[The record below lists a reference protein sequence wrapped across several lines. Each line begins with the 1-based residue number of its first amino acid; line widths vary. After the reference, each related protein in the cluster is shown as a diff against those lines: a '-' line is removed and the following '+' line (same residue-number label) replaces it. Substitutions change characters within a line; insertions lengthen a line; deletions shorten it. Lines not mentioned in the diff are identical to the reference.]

1 VADAVDLAQFPL
13 PPAEHPSMIPDM
25 PGSLAAAHRAPG
37 ARGAIPPRHG
47 GDAERPLVARRPLF
61 TRDLTVSAYELLTAV
76 PAGPIS
82 DERLAGLVISAVA
95 DVGLPAL
102 VGIRPAVI
110 PVSRHFLERGFTRL
124 LPAGKVIFSVADEL
138 ACDPAIADHLRG
150 LPADGYRVLVE
161 QPSTPAA
168 AALANLLSFDAAAS
182 PEAAAQA
189 VGGGRLVELVARN
202 VTEHHQVE
210 RLARAGFTLFSGSF
224 LGRPRPFAGGQ
235 ASEHRSSR
243 MRLIAALQN
252 PACDLETLD
261 DVIRADAGLSYRL
274 LRFVNSAYFSLPR
287 HVDSVRDAVVLLG
300 LHNVRIWASLLA
312 IAGGQEGPPEL
323 LRSSLVRARMAQL
336 LARTLGVESP
346 EAAFT
351 VGLFSNLSV
360 LLGVDLESALAELPL
375 TVEVKGALLGDSGP
389 LEELLRLVVSYESAR
404 FQDVPRVVSMVMGGI
419 YVDALRYADGAMG
432 AGLDPAAV

>member
-1 VADAVDLAQFPL
+1 
-13 PPAEHPSMIPDM
+13 MIPDL
-25 PGSLAAAHRAPG
+25 PGSLAAAQDRASTAHG
-37 ARGAIPPRHG
+37 RGLPLHSA
-47 GDAERPLVARRPLF
+47 DAERPLVARRPIF
-61 TRDLTVSAYELLTAV
+61 TRDLTVAAYELLTAV
-76 PAGPIS
+76 PLGPIS

-102 VGIRPAVI
+102 VGNRQAVI
-110 PVSRHFLERGFTRL
+110 PVSRRFLERGFTRL
-124 LPAGKVIFSVADEL
+124 LPAGKVIFAVPDEL
-138 ACDPAIADHLRG
+138 AAEPGIADHLRG

-161 QPSTPAA
+161 QPSTAA
-168 AALANLLSFDAAAS
+168 AVELADLVSFDAAES

-189 VGGGRLVELVARN
+189 VGAAGGRSVELVARN
-202 VTEHHQVE
+202 VTEHDQLE
-210 RLARAGFTLFSGSF
+210 RLARAGFTRFSGTF

-300 LHNVRIWASLLA
+300 LKNVRVWASLLA
-312 IAGGQEGPPEL
+312 IAGGQEGPAEL
-323 LRSSLVRARMAQL
+323 LRSSLIRARMAQL
-336 LARTLGVESP
+336 LARTLGVQSP

-360 LLGVDLESALAELPL
+360 LLGVDLEYALEELPL
-375 TVEVKGALLGDSGP
+375 TVEVKGALLGDGGP
-389 LEELLRLVVSYESAR
+389 LDEVLRLVVSYESAR

-432 AGLDPAAV
+432 AGLDPAVV

>member
-1 VADAVDLAQFPL
+1 LPL
-13 PPAEHPSMIPDM
+13 HSA
-25 PGSLAAAHRAPG
+25 
-37 ARGAIPPRHG
+37 
-47 GDAERPLVARRPLF
+47 DAERPLVARRPIF
-61 TRDLTVSAYELLTAV
+61 TRDLTVAAYELLTAV
-76 PAGPIS
+76 PLGPIS

-102 VGIRPAVI
+102 VGNRQAVI
-110 PVSRHFLERGFTRL
+110 PVSRRFLERGFTRL
-124 LPAGKVIFSVADEL
+124 LPAGKVIFAVPDEL
-138 ACDPAIADHLRG
+138 AAEPGIADHLRG

-161 QPSTPAA
+161 QPSTAA
-168 AALANLLSFDAAAS
+168 AVELADLVSFDAAQS

-189 VGGGRLVELVARN
+189 VGAAGGRSVELVARN
-202 VTEHHQVE
+202 VTEHDQLE
-210 RLARAGFTLFSGSF
+210 RLARAGFTRFSGTF

-300 LHNVRIWASLLA
+300 LKNVRVWASLLA
-312 IAGGQEGPPEL
+312 IAGGQEGPAEL
-323 LRSSLVRARMAQL
+323 LRSSLIRARMAQL
-336 LARTLGVESP
+336 LARTLGVQSP

-360 LLGVDLESALAELPL
+360 LLGVDLEYALEELPL
-375 TVEVKGALLGDSGP
+375 TVEVKGALLGDGGP
-389 LEELLRLVVSYESAR
+389 LDEVLRLVVSYESAR

-432 AGLDPAAV
+432 AGLDPAVV

>member
-1 VADAVDLAQFPL
+1 
-13 PPAEHPSMIPDM
+13 MIPDL
-25 PGSLAAAHRAPG
+25 PGSLAAAQDRASTAHG
-37 ARGAIPPRHG
+37 RGLPLHPT
-47 GDAERPLVARRPLF
+47 DAERPLVARRPIF
-61 TRDLTVSAYELLTAV
+61 TRDLTVAAYELLTAV
-76 PAGPIS
+76 PLGPIS

-102 VGIRPAVI
+102 VGNRHAVI
-110 PVSRHFLERGFTRL
+110 PVSRRFLERGFTRL
-124 LPAGKVIFSVADEL
+124 LPAGKVIFAVPDEL
-138 ACDPAIADHLRG
+138 AAEPGIADHLRG

-161 QPSTPAA
+161 QPSTAA
-168 AALANLLSFDAAAS
+168 AVELADLVSFDAAQS

-189 VGGGRLVELVARN
+189 VGAAGGRSVELVARN
-202 VTEHHQVE
+202 VTEHDQLE
-210 RLARAGFTLFSGSF
+210 RLARAGFTRFSGTF

-300 LHNVRIWASLLA
+300 LKNVRVWASLLA
-312 IAGGQEGPPEL
+312 IAGGQEGPAEL
-323 LRSSLVRARMAQL
+323 LRSSLIRARMAQL
-336 LARTLGVESP
+336 LARTLGVQSP

-360 LLGVDLESALAELPL
+360 LLGVDLEYALEELPL
-375 TVEVKGALLGDSGP
+375 TVEVKGALLGDGGP
-389 LEELLRLVVSYESAR
+389 LDEVLRLVVSYESAR

-432 AGLDPAAV
+432 AGLDPAVV

>member
-1 VADAVDLAQFPL
+1 
-13 PPAEHPSMIPDM
+13 MIPDL
-25 PGSLAAAHRAPG
+25 PGSLAAAQDRASTAHG
-37 ARGAIPPRHG
+37 RGLPLHPT
-47 GDAERPLVARRPLF
+47 DAERPLVARRPIF
-61 TRDLTVSAYELLTAV
+61 TRDLTVAAYELLTAV
-76 PAGPIS
+76 PLGPIS

-102 VGIRPAVI
+102 VGNRQAVI
-110 PVSRHFLERGFTRL
+110 PVSRRFLERGFTRL
-124 LPAGKVIFSVADEL
+124 LPAGKVIFAVPDEL
-138 ACDPAIADHLRG
+138 AAEPGIADHLRG

-161 QPSTPAA
+161 QPSTAA
-168 AALANLLSFDAAAS
+168 AVELADLVSFDAAQS

-189 VGGGRLVELVARN
+189 VGAAGGRSVELVARN
-202 VTEHHQVE
+202 VTEHDQLE
-210 RLARAGFTLFSGSF
+210 RLARAGFTRFSGTF

-300 LHNVRIWASLLA
+300 LKNVRVWASLLA
-312 IAGGQEGPPEL
+312 IAGGQEGPAEL
-323 LRSSLVRARMAQL
+323 LRSSLIRARMAQL
-336 LARTLGVESP
+336 LARTLGVQSP

-360 LLGVDLESALAELPL
+360 LLGVDLEYALEELPL
-375 TVEVKGALLGDSGP
+375 TVEVKGALLGDGGP
-389 LEELLRLVVSYESAR
+389 LDEVLRLVVSYESAR

-432 AGLDPAAV
+432 AGLDPAVV

>member
-1 VADAVDLAQFPL
+1 
-13 PPAEHPSMIPDM
+13 MIPDL
-25 PGSLAAAHRAPG
+25 PGSLAAAQDRASTAHG
-37 ARGAIPPRHG
+37 RGLPLHSA
-47 GDAERPLVARRPLF
+47 DAERPLVARRPIF
-61 TRDLTVSAYELLTAV
+61 TRDLTVAAYELLTAV
-76 PAGPIS
+76 PLGPIS

-102 VGIRPAVI
+102 VGNRQAVI
-110 PVSRHFLERGFTRL
+110 PVSRRFLERGFTRL
-124 LPAGKVIFSVADEL
+124 LPAGKVIFAVPDEL
-138 ACDPAIADHLRG
+138 AAEPGIADHLRG

-161 QPSTPAA
+161 QPSTAA
-168 AALANLLSFDAAAS
+168 AVELADLVSFDAAQS

-189 VGGGRLVELVARN
+189 VGAAGGRSVELVARN
-202 VTEHHQVE
+202 VTEHDQLE
-210 RLARAGFTLFSGSF
+210 RLARAGFTRFSGTF

-300 LHNVRIWASLLA
+300 LKNVRVWASLLA
-312 IAGGQEGPPEL
+312 IAGGQEGPAEL
-323 LRSSLVRARMAQL
+323 LRSSLIRARMAQL
-336 LARTLGVESP
+336 LARTLGVQSP

-360 LLGVDLESALAELPL
+360 LLGVDLEYALEELPL
-375 TVEVKGALLGDSGP
+375 TVEVKGALLGDGGP
-389 LEELLRLVVSYESAR
+389 LDEVLRLVVSYESAR

-432 AGLDPAAV
+432 AGLDPAVV

>member
-1 VADAVDLAQFPL
+1 LPL
-13 PPAEHPSMIPDM
+13 HPT
-25 PGSLAAAHRAPG
+25 
-37 ARGAIPPRHG
+37 
-47 GDAERPLVARRPLF
+47 DAERPLVARRPIF
-61 TRDLTVSAYELLTAV
+61 TRDLTVAAYELLTAV
-76 PAGPIS
+76 PLGPIS

-102 VGIRPAVI
+102 VGNRQAVI
-110 PVSRHFLERGFTRL
+110 PVSRRFLERGFTRL
-124 LPAGKVIFSVADEL
+124 LPAGKVIFAVPDEL
-138 ACDPAIADHLRG
+138 AAEPGIADHLRG

-161 QPSTPAA
+161 QPSTAA
-168 AALANLLSFDAAAS
+168 AVELADLVSFDAAES

-189 VGGGRLVELVARN
+189 VGAAGGRSVELVARN
-202 VTEHHQVE
+202 VTEHDQLE
-210 RLARAGFTLFSGSF
+210 RLARAGFTRFSGTF

-300 LHNVRIWASLLA
+300 LKNVRVWASLLA
-312 IAGGQEGPPEL
+312 IAGGQEGPAEL
-323 LRSSLVRARMAQL
+323 LRSSLIRARMAQL
-336 LARTLGVESP
+336 LARTLGVQSP

-360 LLGVDLESALAELPL
+360 LLGVDLEYALEELPL
-375 TVEVKGALLGDSGP
+375 TVEVKGALLGDGGP
-389 LEELLRLVVSYESAR
+389 LDEVLRLVVSYESAR

-432 AGLDPAAV
+432 AGLDPAVV

>member
-1 VADAVDLAQFPL
+1 MVPEQ
-13 PPAEHPSMIPDM
+13 S
-25 PGSLAAAHRAPG
+25 GSLAHAHDPSG
-37 ARGAIPPRHG
+37 AVRGRSAPRHAG
-47 GDAERPLVARRPLF
+47 EAERPLVARRPIF

-76 PAGPIS
+76 PARQIS

-102 VGIRPAVI
+102 VGSRPAVI
-110 PVSRHFLERGFTRL
+110 PVSRQFLERGFTRL
-124 LPAGKVIFSVADEL
+124 LPVGKVLFAVSAEL
-138 ACDPAIADHLRG
+138 ASDQAIADHLRG
-150 LPADGYRVLVE
+150 IRGDGHRVLVE
-161 QPSTPAA
+161 QPSTPATL
-168 AALANLLSFDAAAS
+168 ALADLASFDASAS
-182 PEAAAQA
+182 PEALAEALR
-189 VGGGRLVELVARN
+189 GSSRWPELLARN
-202 VTEHHQVE
+202 VTEHDQVA
-210 RLARAGFTLFSGSF
+210 RLARAGFTRFSGSF

-235 ASEHRSSR
+235 AGEHRSSR

-287 HVDSVRDAVVLLG
+287 YVDSVRDAVVLLG
-300 LHNVRIWASLLA
+300 LHNVRVWASLLA
-312 IAGGQEGPPEL
+312 IAGGQEGPAEL

-336 LARTLGVESP
+336 LARTLGLESP

-360 LLGVDLESALAELPL
+360 LLGVDLETALAELPL
-375 TVEVKGALLGDSGP
+375 TAEVKGAMLGDGGS
-389 LEELLRLVVSYESAR
+389 LDELLRLVVSYESAR
-404 FQDVPRVVSMVMGGI
+404 FDEVPRVVAMVMGGI

-432 AGLDPAAV
+432 AGLDVAAV

>member
-1 VADAVDLAQFPL
+1 
-13 PPAEHPSMIPDM
+13 MIPDL
-25 PGSLAAAHRAPG
+25 PGSPAAAQERASAQHGLALAWHG
-37 ARGAIPPRHG
+37 A
-47 GDAERPLVARRPLF
+47 DAERPLVARRPIF
-61 TRDLTVSAYELLTAV
+61 TRDLTVAAYELLTAV
-76 PAGPIS
+76 PLAPIS

-102 VGIRPAVI
+102 VGTRQAVI
-110 PVSRHFLERGFTRL
+110 PVSRRFLERGFTRL
-124 LPAGKVIFSVADEL
+124 LPAGKVIFAVADEL
-138 ACDPAIADHLRG
+138 ASEPGIAEHLRG

-168 AALANLLSFDAAAS
+168 VELADLVSFDADAS
-182 PEAAAQA
+182 PEAAAEA
-189 VGGGRLVELVARN
+189 VGAAGGRSVELLARN
-202 VTEHHQVE
+202 VTEHDQVD
-210 RLARAGFTLFSGSF
+210 RLARVGFTRFSGTF

-235 ASEHRSSR
+235 AGEHRSSR
-243 MRLIAALQN
+243 MRLIAALQD

-300 LHNVRIWASLLA
+300 LQNVRVWASLLA
-312 IAGGQEGPPEL
+312 IAGGQVGPAEL

-336 LARTLGVESP
+336 LARTLSVQSP

-360 LLGVDLESALAELPL
+360 LLGVDLDSALEELPL
-375 TVEVKGALLGDSGP
+375 TVEVKGALLGDGGP
-389 LEELLRLVVSYESAR
+389 LDEVLRLVVSYESAR
-404 FQDVPRVVSMVMGGI
+404 FQEVPRVVSMVMGGI

>member
-1 VADAVDLAQFPL
+1 
-13 PPAEHPSMIPDM
+13 MIPDL
-25 PGSLAAAHRAPG
+25 PGSLTAAHERASATHG
-37 ARGAIPPRHG
+37 RAAQRHA

-76 PAGPIS
+76 PLGPIS

-102 VGIRPAVI
+102 VGGRPAVI
-110 PVSRHFLERGFTRL
+110 PVSRRFLERGFTRL
-124 LPAGKVIFSVADEL
+124 LPAGKVIFSVGDDL
-138 ACDPAIADHLRG
+138 ASDPATANHLRG
-150 LPADGYRVLVE
+150 LPAEGYRVLVE
-161 QPSTPAA
+161 QPSTRTAVE
-168 AALANLLSFDAAAS
+168 LADLVSFDAAGS
-182 PEAAAQA
+182 PEAAAEA
-189 VGGGRLVELVARN
+189 VGAAGGRGRSVQLVARN
-202 VTEHHQVE
+202 VTEHEQVD
-210 RLARAGFTLFSGSF
+210 RLARTGFTRFSGSF

-235 ASEHRSSR
+235 AGEHRSSR

-300 LHNVRIWASLLA
+300 LQNVRVWASLLA
-312 IAGGQEGPPEL
+312 IAGGQEGPSEL
-323 LRSSLVRARMAQL
+323 LRSSLVRARMAQM

-375 TVEVKGALLGDSGP
+375 TVEVKGALLGDGGP
-389 LEELLRLVVSYESAR
+389 LDEVLRLVVSYESAR
-404 FQDVPRVVSMVMGGI
+404 FQDVPKVVAMLMGGI

-432 AGLDPAAV
+432 AGLDPASRL

>member
-1 VADAVDLAQFPL
+1 
-13 PPAEHPSMIPDM
+13 
-25 PGSLAAAHRAPG
+25 
-37 ARGAIPPRHG
+37 
-47 GDAERPLVARRPLF
+47 
-61 TRDLTVSAYELLTAV
+61 
-76 PAGPIS
+76 
-82 DERLAGLVISAVA
+82 
-95 DVGLPAL
+95 VGLPAL
-102 VGIRPAVI
+102 VGNRQAVI
-110 PVSRHFLERGFTRL
+110 PVSRRFLERGFTRL
-124 LPAGKVIFSVADEL
+124 LPAGKVIFAVPDEL
-138 ACDPAIADHLRG
+138 AAEPGIADHLRG

-161 QPSTPAA
+161 QPSTAA
-168 AALANLLSFDAAAS
+168 AVELADLVSFDAAES

-189 VGGGRLVELVARN
+189 VGAAGGRSVELVARN
-202 VTEHHQVE
+202 VTEHDQLE
-210 RLARAGFTLFSGSF
+210 RLARAGFTRFSGTF

-300 LHNVRIWASLLA
+300 LKNVRVWASLLA
-312 IAGGQEGPPEL
+312 IAGGQEGPAEL
-323 LRSSLVRARMAQL
+323 LRSSLIRARMAQL
-336 LARTLGVESP
+336 LARTLGVQSP

-360 LLGVDLESALAELPL
+360 LLGVDLEYALEELPL
-375 TVEVKGALLGDSGP
+375 TVEVKGALLGDGGP
-389 LEELLRLVVSYESAR
+389 LDEVLRLVVSYESAR

-432 AGLDPAAV
+432 AGLDPAVV